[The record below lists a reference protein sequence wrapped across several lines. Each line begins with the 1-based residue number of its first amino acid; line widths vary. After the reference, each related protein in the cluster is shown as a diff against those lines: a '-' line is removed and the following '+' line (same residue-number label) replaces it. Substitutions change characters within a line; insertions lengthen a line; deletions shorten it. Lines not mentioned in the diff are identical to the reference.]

1 MKKSTKIMG
10 IIIGSL
16 LVSGLILCTI
26 GSLFGGLTQAKAM
39 ALENNGTLGFNHF
52 GIHMNMNMDMKNKEG
67 NTGDL
72 YKKSFD
78 IKQLDELDMEVGAGT
93 VEIKLSEDGSCYAT
107 YSSEEKTKF
116 EVKENKLSVNIKE
129 KRGIFGDTVNDGEY
143 VCVYLPS
150 EKVNALDIKL
160 GAGTLEVMN
169 CLIIS
174 ELNVNIGAGEAVFDE
189 VHSETADVKIG
200 AGTCSFDR
208 METWKVD
215 FDVAMGECVVKH
227 LSAQKADVKVGMG
240 SADITYD
247 CEKEELTYSA
257 KCGMGEIVIGGDQ
270 VSGAVGGNK
279 SQRGNAKDFMQ
290 KLDVDCGMGSVN
302 VGFSK

>member
-1 MKKSTKIMG
+1 MG

-52 GIHMNMNMDMKNKEG
+52 GIHMNMDMNNKEG
-67 NTGDL
+67 NTGNL

-107 YSSEEKTKF
+107 YSSEERTKF
-116 EVKENKLSVNIKE
+116 EIKGNKLSVNIKE
-129 KRGIFGDTVNDGEY
+129 KRGIFGDTVNDEEY
-143 VCVYLPS
+143 VCIYLPS
-150 EKVNALDIKL
+150 ANVADVDIKL
-160 GAGTLEVMN
+160 GAGTLETMTD
-169 CLIIS
+169 LITD
-174 ELNVNIGAGEAVFDE
+174 ELKVNIGAGEAVFDE
-189 VHSETADVKIG
+189 VESKKADVKIG
-200 AGTCSFDR
+200 AGTCSFDK
-208 METWKVD
+208 MVTGEVD

-227 LSAQKADVKVGMG
+227 ITAEKADVKVGMG

-247 CEKEELTYSA
+247 CEKEELSYSA
-257 KCGMGEIVIGGDQ
+257 NCGMGEIVIGGDQ
-270 VSGAVGGNK
+270 VLAGIGGSESQK
-279 SQRGNAKDFMQ
+279 SEDGEKKQ